1 MASRFRRSHAFRLA
15 SEPFSLL
22 TEDGIRLVGV
32 RLGRGDPAVVL
43 CHGFMGWH
51 RKPAVGRLAEGLA
64 SRISVYTFDH
74 RGHGASGGVC
84 TFGDREILD
93 VDAAVLRARADGHAR
108 VVTVGA
114 SMGGVAVLRHAA
126 LIGGVD
132 GVVAISAPAR
142 WEGHGTAA
150 FRRMT
155 WLTRSRG
162 GRRVARILGLRLSG
176 IWDQPESPAE
186 VIGKIAPTPLV
197 LVHGHDDHFFDVEE
211 AWALYRKAGEPRKL
225 LLAGRFGHAEDGF
238 TEAFADRLSR
248 EIAAMG
254 APA

>member
-1 MASRFRRSHAFRLA
+1 MASRFRRSHAFRLS
-15 SEPFSLL
+15 SEPFSLT
-22 TEDGIRLVGV
+22 TEDGIGLVGV

-64 SRISVYTFDH
+64 STLAVYTFDH
-74 RGHGASGGVC
+74 RGHGRSGGVC

-93 VDAAVLRARADGHAR
+93 VDAAVARARADGHRR

-114 SMGGVAVLRHAA
+114 SMGGVAVLRHAG
-126 LIGGVD
+126 LLGGVD

-155 WLTRSRG
+155 WLTSSRR
-162 GRRVARILGLRLSG
+162 GRRAARILGLRLADR
-176 IWDQPESPAE
+176 WDSPESPAE
-186 VIGKIAPTPLV
+186 VIGKIAPTPVV
-197 LVHGHDDHFFDVEE
+197 LVHGRDDHFFDEEE
-211 AWALYRKAGEPRKL
+211 AWALYRNAGEPRKL

-238 TEAFADRLSR
+238 TQTFAARLGR
-248 EIAAMG
+248 EIATMG
-254 APA
+254 TSG